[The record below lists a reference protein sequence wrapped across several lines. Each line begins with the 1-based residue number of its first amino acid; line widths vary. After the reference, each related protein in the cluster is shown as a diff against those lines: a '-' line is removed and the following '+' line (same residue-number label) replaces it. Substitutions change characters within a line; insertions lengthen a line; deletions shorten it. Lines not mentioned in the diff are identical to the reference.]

1 MFYFYST
8 YNLNSEK
15 FQNFTV
21 LLIDSFSIRKN
32 KDKTFCYY
40 IPGNKINTPRTIYT
54 CFFSNSFFPE
64 SVRWCHSAG
73 HNEKAL
79 QILRNVAKYNGKTF
93 PESKTLLNN
102 EKQKTDDDDDGDD
115 DVAVGTFIDLF
126 SLKYIKTTLILCLM
140 W

>member
-1 MFYFYST
+1 MIHFQ
-8 YNLNSEK
+8 SEK
-15 FQNFTV
+15 NE
-21 LLIDSFSIRKN
+21 
-32 KDKTFCYY
+32 DKSFCYS
-40 IPGNKINTPRTIYT
+40 IPGNKINTHGKIYIW
-54 CFFSNSFFPE
+54 FFSNSFFPE

-79 QILRNVAKYNGKTF
+79 QILRNVAKHNSKTF

-102 EKQKTDDDDDGDD
+102 KKQKTDDDNVGGDG
-115 DVAVGTFIDLF
+115 VADGTFIDLF